1 MADKVYDAVVIG
13 GGHHG
18 TIIAP
23 YLAKAGMKVGVF
35 ERLDHLGGGAIMEKD
50 RPAQGFTGTFCAH
63 FTRFYAHPAYREFN
77 LREEGLQYVFPDTNE
92 AIVFDDDTSYL
103 AYAAF
108 TVVDPKTGE
117 TKFNEENVKKTYE
130 QIKRFS
136 KVDAETYLDMTEKYR
151 DRWRAA
157 FHKHRYSSPT
167 PWGTPDPLE
176 ELLNDPKSGLIP
188 ELQFMTCKQVARYF
202 FESDELRI
210 LTLRG
215 FLTSW
220 GCFPSDIPG
229 IATILATIHLTL
241 GWETAAI
248 PIGGTQAITDALV
261 SAGKKLGVE
270 YHLNSEVTNIVIE
283 NGQAKGVRLADGTEV
298 EAKQCV
304 VSDNASP
311 QLFFRL
317 VGEENIDHELK
328 RRVRTYTFD
337 RSGQLFWGDVALHE
351 LPDYKAAKDNPDINA
366 TPRTYWAPKDLQ
378 FIEDKYL
385 HEIMLVGMPSKIFC
399 LTAPDSIWDPTR
411 APEGKH
417 SVLVEEF
424 TCPARYFSRREWD
437 QLKNQF
443 VEECFEQ
450 WRQYAPNMTKDNLI
464 AEGLTTPADIRD
476 THLDMGE
483 GGWCEGD
490 TSGVQSGR
498 FRGML
503 RGYRTPV
510 KNLYMCSSGSPG
522 GPGIGR
528 GSSYNCYNTIADDLG
543 LPKPEN

>member
-77 LREEGLQYVFPDTNE
+77 LRDEGLEYVFPDTNE

-136 KVDAETYLDMTEKYR
+136 KADAETYLDMTEKYR
-151 DRWRAA
+151 DRWRVA
-157 FHKHRYSSPT
+157 FHKHRYSRPT

-176 ELLNDPKSGLIP
+176 EVLNDPKSGLIP

-220 GCFPSDIPG
+220 GCF
-229 IATILATIHLTL
+229 
-241 GWETAAI
+241 
-248 PIGGTQAITDALV
+248 
-261 SAGKKLGVE
+261 
-270 YHLNSEVTNIVIE
+270 
-283 NGQAKGVRLADGTEV
+283 
-298 EAKQCV
+298 
-304 VSDNASP
+304 
-311 QLFFRL
+311 
-317 VGEENIDHELK
+317 
-328 RRVRTYTFD
+328 
-337 RSGQLFWGDVALHE
+337 
-351 LPDYKAAKDNPDINA
+351 
-366 TPRTYWAPKDLQ
+366 
-378 FIEDKYL
+378 
-385 HEIMLVGMPSKIFC
+385 
-399 LTAPDSIWDPTR
+399 
-411 APEGKH
+411 
-417 SVLVEEF
+417 
-424 TCPARYFSRREWD
+424 
-437 QLKNQF
+437 
-443 VEECFEQ
+443 
-450 WRQYAPNMTKDNLI
+450 
-464 AEGLTTPADIRD
+464 
-476 THLDMGE
+476 
-483 GGWCEGD
+483 
-490 TSGVQSGR
+490 
-498 FRGML
+498 
-503 RGYRTPV
+503 
-510 KNLYMCSSGSPG
+510 
-522 GPGIGR
+522 
-528 GSSYNCYNTIADDLG
+528 
-543 LPKPEN
+543 